1 LSESTPSIDPLA
13 TEHLQ
18 SDLTRRSLRGAL
30 VAFGS
35 QGIRFATQ
43 FGGTIIL
50 ARLLPPHA
58 FGLIAMIAALTVL
71 LDLVKEL
78 GLSAATIQRPTITQ
92 KQVSTLFWINTAFG
106 LGLAGLL
113 VLAAPLIADFYGE
126 PELTAVTT
134 WLAAGFALSG
144 PAIQHWALLRR
155 QMRFGAIALIETGAE
170 VAGMALAIGL
180 ALDGWSYWAL
190 VAQRLAVPGLTL
202 VATWLLCPWR
212 PGLPARDADLRGFVR
227 FGASVTGFNLL
238 TAAARSLDQVLIGWL
253 WGPAI
258 LGFYERAAKL
268 VLVPVNNI
276 NAPLYAVA
284 MPALSRLDGQPDRY
298 RAAFLLMLEKFAMI
312 TMPPAAAAMVTADWV
327 VALLFGPQWHEA
339 TIYVAC
345 FAAVAITLPT
355 TLAVGLLYQSQN
367 RPAELLRAALV
378 DAALVAA
385 AVLAGLSFGAAGIAI
400 AYAAS
405 GLALRLPAAF
415 WLAGRK
421 GPVHVRDMVPA
432 ILPALATAGV
442 TAASIG
448 LLRLGGLLGGSSDL
462 GNLAM
467 AAAISVAVILACFLA
482 IPRSRRALGFLW
494 QLPRLVRSDRPVS
507 SRLS

>member
-1 LSESTPSIDPLA
+1 
-13 TEHLQ
+13 
-18 SDLTRRSLRGAL
+18 
-30 VAFGS
+30 
-35 QGIRFATQ
+35 
-43 FGGTIIL
+43 
-50 ARLLPPHA
+50 
-58 FGLIAMIAALTVL
+58 
-71 LDLVKEL
+71 L

-113 VLAAPLIADFYGE
+113 VLVAPLIADFYNE

-155 QMRFGAIALIETGAE
+155 QMRFGAIAMIETGAE

-212 PGLPARDADLRGFVR
+212 PGLPARDADLQGFVH

-253 WGPAI
+253 WGPAV

-276 NAPLYAVA
+276 NAPIYAVA
-284 MPALSRLDGQPDRY
+284 MPVLSRLDGQPERY
-298 RAAFLLMLEKFAMI
+298 RSAFLLMLEKFAMV
-312 TMPPAAAAMVTADWV
+312 TMPPAAVAMVTADWV
-327 VALLFGPQWHEA
+327 VALLFGPQWHDA

-345 FAAVAITLPT
+345 FAAAAVTLPT

-367 RPAELLRAALV
+367 RPGDLLRAALA
-378 DAALVAA
+378 DAALVAL
-385 AVLAGLSFGAAGIAI
+385 AVLVGLSYGAVGIAV
-400 AYAAS
+400 AYGAS
-405 GLALRLPAAF
+405 GLCLRLPVAF
-415 WLAGRK
+415 WLSGRR
-421 GPVHVRDMVPA
+421 GPVRTADMVRA
-432 ILPALATAGV
+432 ILPALTAAIV
-442 TAASIG
+442 TAAVIG
-448 LLRLGGLLGGSSDL
+448 LLRFEGLLGSASAL
-462 GNLAM
+462 GNLAI
-467 AAAISVAVILACFLA
+467 AALISCLVILTCFLA

-494 QLPRLVRSDRPVS
+494 HLPRLVRQQGPAS
-507 SRLS
+507 SRIS

>member
-1 LSESTPSIDPLA
+1 MSERTPSTDPLA

-18 SDLTRRSLRGAL
+18 PDLKRRSLRGAL
-30 VAFGS
+30 IAFGS

-43 FGGTIIL
+43 FGGTIVL

-106 LGLAGLL
+106 LGIAGLL
-113 VLAAPLIADFYGE
+113 VLAAPLIASFYNE

-155 QMRFGAIALIETGAE
+155 QMRFGTIALIETGAE
-170 VAGMALAIGL
+170 VAGMALGIGL
-180 ALDGWSYWAL
+180 ALEGWSYWAL
-190 VAQRLAVPGLTL
+190 VAQRLSVPGLTL
-202 VATWLLCPWR
+202 IATWALCPWR
-212 PGLPARDADLRGFVR
+212 PGLPARDADLQGFVR
-227 FGASVTGFNLL
+227 FGASVTGFNML

-253 WGPAI
+253 WGPAV

-276 NAPLYAVA
+276 NAPIYAVA
-284 MPALSRLDGQPDRY
+284 MPVLSRLDGQPERY
-298 RAAFLLMLEKFAMI
+298 RNAFLLILEKFAMV
-312 TMPPAAAAMVTADWV
+312 TMPPAAVAVVTADWV

-345 FAAVAITLPT
+345 FAAAAVTMPT

-367 RPAELLRAALV
+367 RPGELLRAALV
-378 DAALVAA
+378 DAGLVTA
-385 AVLAGLSFGAAGIAI
+385 AVLAGLPFGAVGIAVAYGAAG
-400 AYAAS
+400 
-405 GLALRLPAAF
+405 LCLRLPAAF
-415 WLAGRK
+415 WLSGRH
-421 GPVHVRDMVPA
+421 GPVRARDMVQA
-432 ILPALATAGV
+432 ILPALATAMV
-442 TAASIG
+442 TAAVIG
-448 LLRLGGLLGGSSDL
+448 LLRFEGLLGDRSAL
-462 GNLAM
+462 GNLALAAM
-467 AAAISVAVILACFLA
+467 ASCLLILACFLI
-482 IPRSRRALGFLW
+482 IPRSRKALGFLW
-494 QLPRLVRSDRPVS
+494 QLPRLVRQGPAS
-507 SRLS
+507 SRIS

>member
-1 LSESTPSIDPLA
+1 MSEKVPDIDPLA

-18 SDLTRRSLRGAL
+18 PDLKRRSLQGAL
-30 VAFGS
+30 IAFGS

-43 FGGTIIL
+43 FGGTIVL

-113 VLAAPLIADFYGE
+113 VLVAPLIADFYNE

-170 VAGMALAIGL
+170 VAGMALGVAL

-212 PGLPARDADLRGFVR
+212 PGLPSRDADLRGFVG

-253 WGPAI
+253 WGPAV

-276 NAPLYAVA
+276 NAPIYAVA
-284 MPALSRLDGQPDRY
+284 MPVLSRLDGQPERY
-298 RAAFLLMLEKFAMI
+298 RNAFLLMLEKFAMV

-345 FAAVAITLPT
+345 FAAAAVTLPT
-355 TLAVGLLYQSQN
+355 SLAVGLLYQSQN

-378 DAALVAA
+378 DAGLVAG
-385 AVLAGLSFGAAGIAI
+385 AVLAGLPFGAVGIAVAYGAAG
-400 AYAAS
+400 
-405 GLALRLPAAF
+405 LCLRLPAAF
-415 WLAGRK
+415 WLSGRR
-421 GPVHVRDMVPA
+421 GPVGASDMAWA
-432 ILPALATAGV
+432 ILPALTTAVVTAGV
-442 TAASIG
+442 IG
-448 LLRLGGLLGGSSDL
+448 LLRYEGVLGTSSAL
-462 GNLAM
+462 GNLAL
-467 AAAISVAVILACFLA
+467 AAVLSCLVILACFMA

-494 QLPRLVRSDRPVS
+494 QLPKLVRQGPAS
-507 SRLS
+507 SRIS